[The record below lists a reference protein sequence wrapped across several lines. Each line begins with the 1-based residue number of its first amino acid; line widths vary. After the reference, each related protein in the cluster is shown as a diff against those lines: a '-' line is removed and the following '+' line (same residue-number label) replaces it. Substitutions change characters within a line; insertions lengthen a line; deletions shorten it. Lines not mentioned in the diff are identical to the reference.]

1 MNVTEQYDKL
11 SDRKDAICKN
21 CGVPIQ
27 VNKRASVAKVLCDT
41 CRKVKTTHNDS
52 VKTNILKEVRYCQY
66 CGGIIVNKNA
76 LIHCSDVCRRSA
88 EWQNFCEAIEVSGGF
103 NPKTTNY
110 TRPKK
115 YLKKVRGHKC
125 EICGLTKWGDKDIP
139 LILDHID
146 GNSDNWLLTNVRL
159 VCPNCD
165 ALLPTYKGRN
175 KNAWATK
182 RARYRRSYYHKD
194 RESI

>member
-66 CGGIIVNKNA
+66 CGGIIVNKMH
-76 LIHCSDVCRRSA
+76 LYIVVTSVDVL
-88 EWQNFCEAIEVSGGF
+88 QNGKIFV
-103 NPKTTNY
+103 
-110 TRPKK
+110 RP
-115 YLKKVRGHKC
+115 LK
-125 EICGLTKWGDKDIP
+125 
-139 LILDHID
+139 
-146 GNSDNWLLTNVRL
+146 
-159 VCPNCD
+159 
-165 ALLPTYKGRN
+165 
-175 KNAWATK
+175 
-182 RARYRRSYYHKD
+182 
-194 RESI
+194 